1 MNIANLFYICYNASR
16 KKDTKVHVDKERPPT
31 VVTYGWGI
39 LLYAVDKDLKP
50 FTEFVAD
57 LENKQLDLYLGLIN
71 TDFHRGDN

>member
-1 MNIANLFYICYNASR
+1 
-16 KKDTKVHVDKERPPT
+16 
-31 VVTYGWGI
+31 VTYGWGI

>member
-16 KKDTKVHVDKERPPT
+16 KKDTKVH
-31 VVTYGWGI
+31 
-39 LLYAVDKDLKP
+39 VDKDLKP